1 MLIALGLEFA
11 TKSVAFIKRH
21 LRAVNIAGGV
31 FLMLIGVLMMAG
43 LWTAWMSEL
52 QVWISGSVT
61 PL

>member
-1 MLIALGLEFA
+1 
-11 TKSVAFIKRH
+11 
-21 LRAVNIAGGV
+21 V